1 MNSSSTDFLHLWYL
15 KKSKSSPG
23 DGGDGGGNVL
33 VGVVVGSYG
42 FSFVLKG
49 FQKKC
54 RDKH

>member
-33 VGVVVGSYG
+33 VVVVVGSYV

-49 FQKKC
+49 F
-54 RDKH
+54 